1 MFFLQEKFGILW
13 HLQKL
18 ALNSQTGCADKCVSA
33 ALWIGAVLLCTH
45 HGKIFITQKKR
56 KKERDKNHAA
66 VISLKG
72 KTLIST
78 FFA

>member
-45 HGKIFITQKKR
+45 HGKIFITQKKKKKRERQESRCCDITQR
-56 KKERDKNHAA
+56 KNFDQ
-66 VISLKG
+66 
-72 KTLIST
+72 
-78 FFA
+78 